1 MFETG
6 LFHDLGHQAKHVP
19 INLSNNTLM
28 LQSDQTNLTGLKQ
41 EQRKTQRPFKK
52 WINKERKW
60 SHMESFSDG
69 KQQTFSDIPQRA
81 PLSNTQGHE
90 KQLIAEQRTWVKNTL
105 ATQIHRPNL
114 NNVHPSHQL
123 WFINRISQTKIATMK
138 TIPEICLIIWWGRQ
152 CRHRK
157 YFCFSS

>member
-90 KQLIAEQRTWVKNTL
+90 KQLIAEQRTWVKNSL
-105 ATQIHRPNL
+105 AAQIHMPNL
-114 NNVHPSHQL
+114 NNDYPTHKL
-123 WFINRISQTKIATMK
+123 WFIRISQNKTIPTMK
-138 TIPEICLIIWWGRQ
+138 TIPETCLIIYGEWDSVDTEE
-152 CRHRK
+152 K
-157 YFCFSS
+157 AMF